1 MTDYTHCLV
10 FSSMSWWEC
19 VAEGIQ
25 EAKERQRRSSF
36 LEGPSSMTWSLS
48 LRPLKEAFTCWVTS
62 RQHDTGGKSFS
73 TDICLNRHKHSN
85 IFPNGFPL
93 SGLLLGS
100 SSCFSLSIFNFLRLS
115 PSLQPRLTWNSQ
127 WSSCL
132 ILHSAG
138 IRGVNPHSKI
148 NFPSSESFL
157 HITGVFLLWFLH
169 VVSLYIGSGIIYHCV
184 TPTVQSETLVWVI
197 SFYREVPVILI
208 VANLMPDVNLF

>member
-1 MTDYTHCLV
+1 MGVCGRGYP
-10 FSSMSWWEC
+10 
-19 VAEGIQ
+19 
-25 EAKERQRRSSF
+25 RSKRETEEEQFPWGHILNDLKPF
-36 LEGPSSMTWSLS
+36 LE
-48 LRPLKEAFTCWVTS
+48 TS
-62 RQHDTGGKSFS
+62 RRGLYLLGHIQATWYRGEKAFS

-115 PSLQPRLTWNSQ
+115 PSLQPRLTWDSQ

-148 NFPSSESFL
+148 NFPSSEPFL

-169 VVSLYIGSGIIYHCV
+169 VVSLYTGSGIICHCV
-184 TPTVQSETLVWVI
+184 SPMAQSWFMKHLCE
-197 SFYREVPVILI
+197 SY
-208 VANLMPDVNLF
+208 LFTEKSQLFSL

>member
-1 MTDYTHCLV
+1 MFLDGSV
-10 FSSMSWWEC
+10 W
-19 VAEGIQ
+19 
-25 EAKERQRRSSF
+25 QRVSKKQKRDRGRAVSVRAHPQW
-36 LEGPSSMTWSLS
+36 LETFPWDLS
-48 LRPLKEAFTCWVTS
+48 KRPLPAGSHPSNMTQGKEA
-62 RQHDTGGKSFS
+62 FS

-115 PSLQPRLTWNSQ
+115 PSLQPRLTWDSQ

-148 NFPSSESFL
+148 NFPSSEPFL

-169 VVSLYIGSGIIYHCV
+169 VVSLYTGSGIICHCV
-184 TPTVQSETLVWVI
+184 SPMAQSWFMKHLCE
-197 SFYREVPVILI
+197 SY
-208 VANLMPDVNLF
+208 LFTEKSQLFSL

>member
-1 MTDYTHCLV
+1 MFLDGSV
-10 FSSMSWWEC
+10 W
-19 VAEGIQ
+19 
-25 EAKERQRRSSF
+25 QRVSKKQKRDRGRAVSVRAHPQW
-36 LEGPSSMTWSLS
+36 LEKFPWDL
-48 LRPLKEAFTCWVTS
+48 LKRPLPAGSHPSNMIQGEKA
-62 RQHDTGGKSFS
+62 FS

-138 IRGVNPHSKI
+138 IRGVNLHSKI

-169 VVSLYIGSGIIYHCV
+169 VVSLYTGSGIICHCV
-184 TPTVQSETLVWVI
+184 SPMAQSWFMKHLCESYLYTEK
-197 SFYREVPVILI
+197 SQ
-208 VANLMPDVNLF
+208 LFSL